1 MDEEKLS
8 EILDGLLILYQL
20 IQKNIFKPNPI
31 GNGIKMSFTI
41 HFILL
46 TLKSVN
52 KLPISETGKLMCI
65 KKQNMT
71 YIADKL
77 VENGLI
83 RRVPDLND
91 RRVINIIITDK
102 GKEYVDEWQK
112 NRINIMRQNFTCFDD
127 DDLKKMNKSVDNIK
141 YALSKMH
148 ND

>member
-1 MDEEKLS
+1 VDEDKLS

-102 GKEYVDEWQK
+102 GKEYVDDWQK

-127 DDLKKMNKSVDNIK
+127 EDLKKMNKSVDNIK

>member
-1 MDEEKLS
+1 VDEEKLS

-83 RRVPDLND
+83 RRAPDLND

-112 NRINIMRQNFTCFDD
+112 NRINIMRQNFTCFNDE
-127 DDLKKMNKSVDNIK
+127 DLKKMNKSVDNIK
-141 YALSKMH
+141 YALSKIH

>member
-1 MDEEKLS
+1 VDEEKLS

-141 YALSKMH
+141 YALSKIH

>member
-1 MDEEKLS
+1 VDEEKLS

-83 RRVPDLND
+83 RRVPDIND
-91 RRVINIIITDK
+91 RRVINITITDK
-102 GKEYVDEWQK
+102 GIEYVDEWQK
-112 NRINIMRQNFTCFDD
+112 NRIDRMRQDFTCFDD
-127 DDLKKMNKSVDNIK
+127 EDLKKLNKSVDNLK
-141 YALSKMH
+141 YVLSQI
-148 ND
+148 DSE

>member
-102 GKEYVDEWQK
+102 GKEYVDDWQK

-127 DDLKKMNKSVDNIK
+127 EDLKKMNKSVDNIK

>member
-1 MDEEKLS
+1 VDEEKLS

-102 GKEYVDEWQK
+102 GKEYVDDWQK

-127 DDLKKMNKSVDNIK
+127 EDLKKMNKSVDNIK

>member
-141 YALSKMH
+141 YALSKIH

>member
-102 GKEYVDEWQK
+102 GKEYVNEWQK

-127 DDLKKMNKSVDNIK
+127 EDLKTMNKSVDNIK
-141 YALSKMH
+141 YALSKIH

>member
-1 MDEEKLS
+1 MDEDKLS

-102 GKEYVDEWQK
+102 GKEYVDDWQK

-127 DDLKKMNKSVDNIK
+127 EDLKKMNKSVDNIK

>member
-1 MDEEKLS
+1 VDEEKLS

-102 GKEYVDEWQK
+102 GKEYVDDWQK